1 MNDLSRDLRYAM
13 RRVRRNPG
21 FSLVVILTLAL
32 GIGATTAIFSVV
44 DAVLLRPL
52 PYESPDRL
60 VRLWGDESG
69 LRTGSSWASYPDFVD
84 FEEQVES
91 FGGLAAWSNAGATLT
106 GYGGDPVRVQLRRI
120 THDLFPLLG
129 LAPEIGRGILAEED
143 RIDAEPVAV
152 LRHGFWTN
160 RLGGDP
166 DIVGKELVLDG
177 RPHTVVGIMPPRFR
191 FGDADAFIPLAHE
204 HAGDS
209 RGAHR
214 ILPVARLAPDVTLER
229 ADAEVRAVA
238 SRLEEAYPEYNS
250 NRTAYLEPLHQ
261 AVVGRVSTTL
271 WVVFGLV
278 GLVLAIACANVANL
292 FLARTAEL
300 GRDVAIR
307 RALGGGHRHILR
319 QLGSE
324 GLVLGALG
332 GTAGVGLA
340 VVALGALR
348 TLAPAGIPRMEGVEL
363 DGTVLIFA
371 LGLTLVTALT
381 FTLPPALQAM
391 RVDLQARLKQG
402 GRSAAGGRGRKL
414 PEGVVAFEV
423 ALATIAVVAAGLL
436 LNSFLELQR
445 VDAGF
450 TRDSVLVVPLALPEG
465 AYWTQSDPAEDG
477 SRVIAFYGELER
489 RVAAL
494 PGVESVAA
502 AYMHPLSGGWESSFQ
517 IRGVIEAPPGQR
529 PEARIR
535 PVMPG
540 YFETVG
546 MSLLKG
552 RDFTNRDRFGSPGVV
567 IVNESFAET
576 FFAGGEA
583 LGHRVVRQ
591 PWWAGQP
598 GEYEIVG
605 VVGDVKM
612 DGLDEAVP
620 TALYFPHAQFP
631 FSDLNLVVA
640 AETDPLSLLPAIQEA
655 TWEIDP
661 NLPIENVSTLAEIR
675 SGSVATER
683 FRTLLVAIFASV
695 ALLLSAIGIYGVI
708 SYSVVRRTRELG
720 LRVSLGAQV
729 TDVLL
734 LIVRQGMTVTGIG
747 LAVGTGAALFVADLL
762 SSLLFGVSPNDP
774 VTFGAVIAVFGAVA
788 LAACLVPAWRAT
800 RVDPVVALRAE

>member
-734 LIVRQGMTVTGIG
+734 LIVRQGMIVASIG

>member
-1 MNDLSRDLRYAM
+1 MNDLMKDTRYAL
-13 RRVRRNPG
+13 RRIRKNPG
-21 FSLVVILTLAL
+21 FSVVVVLTLAL

-52 PYESPDRL
+52 PYDDPDRL
-60 VRLWGDESG
+60 VLLWGDESG

-84 FEEQVES
+84 FEEQVGS
-91 FGGLAAWSNAGATLT
+91 FEGLAAWSNAGATLT
-106 GYGGDPVRVQLRRI
+106 GYGGEPVRVGLRRI

-129 LAPEIGRGILAEED
+129 IAPEIGRGILPEED
-143 RIDAEPVAV
+143 RIGAGPVAI

-160 RLGGDP
+160 RLGGDAGV
-166 DIVGKELVLDG
+166 IGATLTLDG
-177 RPHTVVGIMPPRFR
+177 RPHTVVGIMPERFR
-191 FGDADAFIPLAHE
+191 FGDADVFVPLAHE

-214 ILPVARLAPDVTLER
+214 ILPVARLKSNVTLDR

-238 SRLEEAYPEYNS
+238 ARLEEEYPEFNS
-250 NRTAYLEPLHQ
+250 NRSAYLEPLHQ
-261 AVVGRVSTTL
+261 AIVGRISTTI

-278 GLVLAIACANVANL
+278 ALVLAIACANVANL
-292 FLARTAEL
+292 FLARTAERS
-300 GRDVAIR
+300 RDVAIR
-307 RALGGGHRHILR
+307 RALGGGQRHILR
-319 QLGSE
+319 QLGTES
-324 GLVLGALG
+324 LVLGALG
-332 GTAGVGLA
+332 GLAGVGLA
-340 VVALGALR
+340 VGALGALK
-348 TLAPAGIPRMEGVEL
+348 TLAPADIPRIEGVEL
-363 DGTVLIFA
+363 NGVVLLFA
-371 LGLTLVTALT
+371 AGLTLITGLV
-381 FTLPPALQAM
+381 FTLPPAVQAM
-391 RVDLQARLKQG
+391 RVDLQSRLKQG
-402 GRSAAGGRGRKL
+402 GRSAAAPRSRKL
-414 PEGVVAFEV
+414 PEGVVILEV

-465 AYWTQSDPAEDG
+465 AYWTQSDPEEDG
-477 SRVIAFYGELER
+477 SRVLAFYEELGR

-494 PGVESVAA
+494 PGVESVSA

-517 IRGVIEAPPGQR
+517 IPGVIEAPQGQR

-546 MSLLKG
+546 MRLLRG
-552 RDFTNRDRFGSPGVV
+552 RDFRSQDRFGSPGVV
-567 IVNESFAET
+567 IVNETFAET
-576 FFAGGEA
+576 FFPGGEP
-583 LGHRVVRQ
+583 LGHRVARQ
-591 PWWAGQP
+591 AWWAGQP
-598 GEYEIVG
+598 EEYEIVG
-605 VVGDVKM
+605 VVADVKM

-640 AETDPLSLLPAIQEA
+640 AERDPLALLPAIQEA

-661 NLPIENVSTLAEIR
+661 NLPIENVSTLAELR

-683 FRTLLVAIFASV
+683 FRTLLVALFASV

-729 TDVLL
+729 ADVLL
-734 LIVRQGMTVTGIG
+734 LIVRQGMTVTAIG
-747 LAVGTGAALFVADLL
+747 LAVGAGAALFATDLL
-762 SSLLFGVSPNDP
+762 SSLLFGVSPTDP
-774 VTFGAVIAVFGAVA
+774 ATFVVVTGVFATVA

>member
-1 MNDLSRDLRYAM
+1 MKDLFADLRYAA

-21 FSLVVILTLAL
+21 FSLVVVLTLAL
-32 GIGATTAIFSVV
+32 GIGTTTAIFSVV

-52 PYESPDRL
+52 PYERPDRL
-60 VRLWGDESG
+60 VLLWGDESG

-84 FEEQVES
+84 FEAQVES
-91 FGGLAAWSNAGATLT
+91 FEGLAAWSNAGATLT
-106 GYGGDPVRVQLRRI
+106 GYGGEPVRIQLRRV

-129 LAPEIGRGILAEED
+129 LAPDLGRGILEEED
-143 RIDAEPVAV
+143 QVGAEPVAL

-166 DIVGKELVLDG
+166 DIVRGKLVLDG
-177 RPHTVVGIMPPRFR
+177 RAHTVVGIMPERFR
-191 FGDADAFIPLAHE
+191 FGDADLFIPLAQE
-204 HAGDS
+204 HAEDS
-209 RGAHR
+209 RGSHR
-214 ILPVARLAPDVTLER
+214 ILPVARLKPDVTIDQ
-229 ADAEVRAVA
+229 ADSEVRAVA
-238 SRLEEAYPEYNS
+238 ARLEEEYPEHNS
-250 NRTAYLEPLHQ
+250 NRSAYIEPLHQ
-261 AVVGRVSTTL
+261 AIVGQVSSTI

-292 FLARTAEL
+292 FLARTAER

-307 RALGGGHRHILR
+307 RALGGGQRHILR
-319 QLGSE
+319 QLGTES
-324 GLVLGALG
+324 LVLGGLG
-332 GTAGVGLA
+332 GAAGVILA
-340 VVALGALR
+340 VIALGALK
-348 TLAPAGIPRMEGVEL
+348 TLAPAGIPRMEDVQLSGI
-363 DGTVLIFA
+363 VLTFA
-371 LGLTLVTALT
+371 AGLTLLTGLT

-402 GRSAAGGRGRKL
+402 GRSAAGTRGKKL
-414 PEGVVAFEV
+414 PEGVVILEV
-423 ALATIAVVAAGLL
+423 ALAMIAVVAAGLL

-450 TRDSVLVVPLALPEG
+450 TRDSVLVVPLSLPEG
-465 AYWTQSDPAEDG
+465 AYWTQSDPEEDG
-477 SRVIAFYGELER
+477 SRVIAFYEEARR
-489 RVAAL
+489 RVAAV

-517 IRGVIEAPPGQR
+517 IPGVIEAPQGQR

-535 PVMPG
+535 PVTPA

-546 MSLLKG
+546 MRLLKG
-552 RDFTNRDRFGSPGVV
+552 RDFAEQDRFGSPGVV

-576 FFAGGEA
+576 FFPGGEP
-583 LGHRVVRQ
+583 LGHRVARMA
-591 PWWAGQP
+591 WWAGQP
-598 GEYEIVG
+598 EEYEIVG

-640 AETDPLSLLPAIQEA
+640 AETDPQALLPAIQEA

-661 NLPIENVSTLAEIR
+661 NLPIENVSTLGEIR

-683 FRTLLVAIFASV
+683 FRTLLVALFASV

-729 TDVLL
+729 ADVLW
-734 LIVRQGMTVTGIG
+734 LIVRQGMTVTVIG
-747 LAVGTGAALFVADLL
+747 LAVGAAAALFVTDLL
-762 SSLLFGVSPNDP
+762 SSLLFGVSPTDLA
-774 VTFGAVIAVFGAVA
+774 TFLVVAGIFGAVA

-800 RVDPVVALRAE
+800 RVDPVIALRAE